1 MKISIT
7 LFSLFFV
14 SSYCL
19 PTNEEYLED
28 PLNPTFKMLI
38 TEELVTSILQKEIPK
53 AFNKDL

>member
-7 LFSLFFV
+7 LLALFFV
-14 SSYCL
+14 SCYCL
-19 PTNEEYLED
+19 PTKEEYLED

-53 AFNKDL
+53 AFHKDL